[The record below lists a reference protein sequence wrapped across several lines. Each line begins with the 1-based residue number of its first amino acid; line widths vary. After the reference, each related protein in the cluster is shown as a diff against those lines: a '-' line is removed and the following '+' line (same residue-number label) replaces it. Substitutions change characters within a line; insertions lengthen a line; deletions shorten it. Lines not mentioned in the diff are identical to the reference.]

1 MEGVGLGLVVGCTGS
16 KESRWEG
23 GKRLGSC
30 KRKMVNIVH
39 VGNSCGTQVYT
50 LHLHFTHTFM
60 YVLCMY
66 VVHVYMN
73 MNGIINIHE
82 CMCVYT
88 FIHYMTYI
96 HTYIKVCSQMAF
108 TLLFFLKKKNNE

>member
-1 MEGVGLGLVVGCTGS
+1 MWYTGVPHTS
-16 KESRWEG
+16 
-23 GKRLGSC
+23 
-30 KRKMVNIVH
+30 
-39 VGNSCGTQVYT
+39 
-50 LHLHFTHTFM
+50 FTHTFM
-60 YVLCMY
+60 YYVCMSY
-66 VVHVYMN
+66 MYMN

-108 TLLFFLKKKNNE
+108 TLFILKKTMNKF